1 MSVQFAR
8 RMEYMRASEIREL
21 LKLTENPEIIS
32 FAGGTPSPDLFPIQ
46 EIAEVTCKVLEESGK
61 KALQYSTTEGF
72 PPLRQKIAE
81 RMNSKFQ
88 THYTSDNILITS
100 GSQQGLDL
108 AGKIFLNEGDV
119 VLCEKPMYLA
129 AINAF
134 KAYMPKFVEVPT
146 DENGMIPEGLEQ
158 LLRVTKNTKLI
169 YIVPDFQ
176 NPTGISWSLQ
186 RRREFMDVVNQ
197 YDIAVIE
204 DSPYSEL
211 IYEGE
216 MLPSV
221 KSMDKKG
228 QVICLGTFSKTLCP
242 GLRIGWTAAESDILE
257 KFILVKQSADLHSS
271 SLSQHKIAKYL
282 EMYDFD
288 ANIQKIRSCYK
299 KRRDAMIRTMEK
311 EFPAT
316 IKFTHPKGGLFTW
329 VELPEG
335 INARD
340 VLVKSL
346 EHRVAFVPGGAF
358 YPNGSMEN
366 TMRLNFSTMP
376 EEKIIE
382 GIKRLANVLTQFM
395 QPEFLN
401 KSIRQSN
408 EETKQMFISEN
419 NSSRP
424 GKSRKQLFDETPG
437 S

>member
-32 FAGGTPSPDLFPIQ
+32 FAGGTPCPDLFPVQ
-46 EIAEVTCKVLEESGK
+46 EISEVTCKVLEECGK
-61 KALQYSTTEGF
+61 QALQYSTTEGF

-81 RMNSKFQ
+81 RLNSKFQ
-88 THYTSDNILITS
+88 TNFTLDNILITS
-100 GSQQGLDL
+100 GSQQGIDL
-108 AGKIFLNEGDV
+108 AGKIFLNENDV

-134 KAYMPKFVEVPT
+134 KAYMPKFIEVPT
-146 DENGMIPEGLEQ
+146 DENGIIPEELEQ
-158 LLRVTKNTKLI
+158 ILRVTKNVKLM

-186 RRREFMDVVNQ
+186 RRRQFMDVVNQ
-197 YDIAVIE
+197 YDIAVLE
-204 DSPYSEL
+204 DNPYGEL

-216 MLPSV
+216 ILPSV
-221 KSMDKKG
+221 QSMDKKG

-242 GLRIGWTAAESDILE
+242 GLRIGWVGAESNILD
-257 KFILVKQSADLHSS
+257 KFVLVKQSADLHSS
-271 SLSQHKIAKYL
+271 SLSQRKIAKYL
-282 EMYDFD
+282 ETYDFD
-288 ANIQKIRSCYK
+288 ANIAKIRSSYK
-299 KRRDAMIRTMEK
+299 KRRDIMIQSMER
-311 EFPAT
+311 EFPST
-316 IKFTHPKGGLFTW
+316 IKFTRPKGGLFTW

-358 YPNGSMEN
+358 YPNRSMEN

-376 EEKIIE
+376 EERIVE
-382 GIKRLANVLTQFM
+382 GIKRLAQVLAQFM
-395 QPEFLN
+395 QA
-401 KSIRQSN
+401 
-408 EETKQMFISEN
+408 
-419 NSSRP
+419 
-424 GKSRKQLFDETPG
+424 G
-437 S
+437 

>member
-1 MSVQFAR
+1 MSIQFAR

-32 FAGGTPSPDLFPIQ
+32 FAGGTPSPDLFPVQ
-46 EIAEVTCKVLEESGK
+46 EIAKVTCEVLEEAGK
-61 KALQYSTTEGF
+61 QALQYSTTEGF

-88 THYTSDNILITS
+88 TCLTLDNILITS

-119 VLCEKPMYLA
+119 ILCEKPMYLA

-134 KAYMPKFVEVPT
+134 KAYMPKFIEVPT
-146 DENGMIPEGLEQ
+146 DEHGMIAEELEK
-158 LLRVTKNTKLI
+158 LLQIYQNARLI
-169 YIVPDFQ
+169 YIAPDFQ

-186 RRREFMDVVNQ
+186 RRQQFMDVVNQ
-197 YDIAVIE
+197 YDIPVVE
-204 DSPYSEL
+204 DNPYSEL

-242 GLRIGWTAAESDILE
+242 GMRVGWVGAESNILE
-257 KFILVKQSADLHSS
+257 KFVLVKQSADLHTS
-271 SLSQHKIAKYL
+271 SLSQRKIAKYL
-282 EMYDFD
+282 EMYDID
-288 ANIQKIRSCYK
+288 AHIQKIRASYK
-299 KRRDAMIRTMEK
+299 KRRDAMIQTMEK
-311 EFPAT
+311 EFPST

-346 EHRVAFVPGGAF
+346 ENRVAFVPGGAF
-358 YPNGSMEN
+358 YPNGGMEN
-366 TMRLNFSTMP
+366 TMRLNFSNMP
-376 EEKIIE
+376 EERIVE
-382 GIKRLANVLTQFM
+382 GIKRLAKVLIQFIH
-395 QPEFLN
+395 PVN
-401 KSIRQSN
+401 SIQ
-408 EETKQMFISEN
+408 
-419 NSSRP
+419 
-424 GKSRKQLFDETPG
+424 
-437 S
+437 

>member
-32 FAGGTPSPDLFPIQ
+32 FAGGTPCPDLFPVQ
-46 EIAEVTCKVLEESGK
+46 EISEVTCKVLEECGK
-61 KALQYSTTEGF
+61 QALQYSTTEGF
-72 PPLRQKIAE
+72 PPLRQKIAQ
-81 RMNSKFQ
+81 RLNSKFQ
-88 THYTSDNILITS
+88 TNFTLDNILITS
-100 GSQQGLDL
+100 GSQQGIDL
-108 AGKIFLNEGDV
+108 AGKIFLNENDV

-146 DENGMIPEGLEQ
+146 DENGMIPEKLEQ
-158 LLRVTKNTKLI
+158 ILRGTQNVKLM

-186 RRREFMDVVNQ
+186 RRRQFMDIVNQ
-197 YDIAVIE
+197 YDIAVLE
-204 DSPYSEL
+204 DNPYGEL
-211 IYEGE
+211 IYEGKI
-216 MLPSV
+216 LPSV
-221 KSMDKKG
+221 QSMDKKG

-242 GLRIGWTAAESDILE
+242 GLRIGWVGAESNILE
-257 KFILVKQSADLHSS
+257 KFVLVKQSADLHSS
-271 SLSQHKIAKYL
+271 SLSQRKIAKYL
-282 EMYDFD
+282 ETYDFD
-288 ANIQKIRSCYK
+288 ANIAKIRSSYK
-299 KRRDAMIRTMEK
+299 KRRDIMIRTMEK
-311 EFPAT
+311 EFPST

-376 EEKIIE
+376 EERIVE
-382 GIKRLANVLTQFM
+382 GIKRLAQVLTQFM
-395 QPEFLN
+395 QPE
-401 KSIRQSN
+401 
-408 EETKQMFISEN
+408 
-419 NSSRP
+419 
-424 GKSRKQLFDETPG
+424 
-437 S
+437 

>member
-32 FAGGTPSPDLFPIQ
+32 FAGGTPCPDLFPVQ
-46 EIAEVTCKVLEESGK
+46 EISEVTCKVLEECGK
-61 KALQYSTTEGF
+61 QALQYSTTEGF

-81 RMNSKFQ
+81 RLNSKFQ
-88 THYTSDNILITS
+88 TNFTLDNILITS
-100 GSQQGLDL
+100 GSQQGIDL
-108 AGKIFLNEGDV
+108 AGKIFLNENDV

-146 DENGMIPEGLEQ
+146 DENGMIPEELEQ
-158 LLRVTKNTKLI
+158 ILRVTKNVKLM

-186 RRREFMDVVNQ
+186 RRRQFMDVVNQ
-197 YDIAVIE
+197 YDIAVLE
-204 DSPYSEL
+204 DNPYGEL

-216 MLPSV
+216 ILPSV
-221 KSMDKKG
+221 QSMDKKG

-242 GLRIGWTAAESDILE
+242 GLRIGWVGAESNILE
-257 KFILVKQSADLHSS
+257 KFVLVKQSADLHSS
-271 SLSQHKIAKYL
+271 SLSQRKIAKYL
-282 EMYDFD
+282 ETYDFD
-288 ANIQKIRSCYK
+288 ANIAKIRSSYK
-299 KRRDAMIRTMEK
+299 KRRDIMIRTMEK
-311 EFPAT
+311 EFPST
-316 IKFTHPKGGLFTW
+316 IKFTRPKGGLFTW

-376 EEKIIE
+376 EERIVE
-382 GIKRLANVLTQFM
+382 GIKRLAQVLTQFM
-395 QPEFLN
+395 QPE
-401 KSIRQSN
+401 
-408 EETKQMFISEN
+408 
-419 NSSRP
+419 
-424 GKSRKQLFDETPG
+424 
-437 S
+437 

>member
-1 MSVQFAR
+1 MPVQFAR

-32 FAGGTPSPDLFPIQ
+32 FAGGTPCPDLFPVQ
-46 EIAEVTCKVLEESGK
+46 EIAEVTCKVLEECGK
-61 KALQYSTTEGF
+61 QALQYSTTEGF
-72 PPLRQKIAE
+72 PPLRRKIAE
-81 RMNSKFQ
+81 RLNSKFQ
-88 THYTSDNILITS
+88 TNFTLDNILITS
-100 GSQQGLDL
+100 GSQQGIDL
-108 AGKIFLNEGDV
+108 AGKIFLNENDV

-146 DENGMIPEGLEQ
+146 DENGMIPEKLEQ
-158 LLRVTKNTKLI
+158 ILRVTKNVKLM

-186 RRREFMDVVNQ
+186 RRRQFMDVVNQ
-197 YDIAVIE
+197 YDIAVLE
-204 DSPYSEL
+204 DNPYGEL

-216 MLPSV
+216 ILPSV
-221 KSMDKKG
+221 QSMDKKG

-242 GLRIGWTAAESDILE
+242 GLRIGWVGAESNILD
-257 KFILVKQSADLHSS
+257 KFVLVKQSADLHSS
-271 SLSQHKIAKYL
+271 SLSQRKIAKYL
-282 EMYDFD
+282 ETYDFD
-288 ANIQKIRSCYK
+288 ANIAKIRSSYK
-299 KRRDAMIRTMEK
+299 KRRDIMIRTMET
-311 EFPAT
+311 EFPSA

-376 EEKIIE
+376 EERIVE
-382 GIKRLANVLTQFM
+382 GIKRLAQVLTQFIN
-395 QPEFLN
+395 P
-401 KSIRQSN
+401 
-408 EETKQMFISEN
+408 
-419 NSSRP
+419 
-424 GKSRKQLFDETPG
+424 
-437 S
+437 